1 MSDVVDQGK
10 SMLNTIAYAR
20 AIGVSPAYPDSS
32 VEQVVRGLVAEVERL
47 RAENEAMQ
55 RLIRNPETI
64 AALDRAE
71 ESDPIEVEL

>member
-32 VEQVVRGLVAEVERL
+32 VEQVVRGLVVEVERL
-47 RAENEAMQ
+47 RAENEQ
-55 RLIRNPETI
+55 LRNTVVD
-64 AALDRAE
+64 AAISQHREALKGMPD
-71 ESDPIEVEL
+71 D